1 RRAQEVWQLARQ
13 NPTPEIIGNLAEQ
26 YSVDPTSKAL
36 RGEVPP
42 IQKYSGQP
50 ALEREAFALK
60 PGELSGIIQIA
71 DRFMILLC
79 EGYTKPVEVTF
90 SEVRDE
96 LYRDIFEKK
105 QRIEMARYFTH
116 LREAASIDDFLA
128 GTSQSPKK
136 PLPAASEMPPSTLT
150 QRETKELSEPR
161 AGSRAA
167 ENSSRR
173 VSPASFDEPLVK

>member
-1 RRAQEVWQLARQ
+1 MSCI
-13 NPTPEIIGNLAEQ
+13 EIF
-26 YSVDPTSKAL
+26 L
-36 RGEVPP
+36 RKNNE
-42 IQKYSGQP
+42 
-50 ALEREAFALK
+50 LK
-60 PGELSGIIQIA
+60 WHA
-71 DRFMILLC
+71 
-79 EGYTKPVEVTF
+79 T
-90 SEVRDE
+90 
-96 LYRDIFEKK
+96 
-105 QRIEMARYFTH
+105 FTH